1 MDDIHDLTDRF
12 SRSITVLDGGLA
24 TELEAQGHDLSGP
37 LWSAKM
43 LRDEPEAIAA
53 AHRAFFEAG
62 AQVAISASYQA
73 SFPGFESVGIGPER
87 AAALMRRSVT
97 IAQNVRDELRP
108 DGGLVAAS
116 VGPYGATLMD
126 GSEYRGD
133 YDLGVEELREFH
145 RPRLETLATA
155 GAELFAVETIPCLAE
170 VEAICA
176 ELAGSRHPAWMS
188 FSVRDGRLASG
199 EPLEEAFRM
208 ASDVEEVVAVGVNCC
223 PPADVAPALEIAHAV
238 TTKPLLA
245 YPNSG
250 QTWNAQTREW
260 EGESRFSLSM
270 VATWKRL
277 GAKTIGGCC
286 RVTPDDIRALA
297 TYLAKHAP
305 RYVRPV
311 RIRSDSPFG

>member
-73 SFPGFESVGIGPER
+73 SFPGFERVGIGPEK